1 MHKSLTSKHF
11 TMLSPIM
18 GYVQTDSVDSP
29 FSTHS
34 LRKFYF
40 EEFLADKF
48 VKDDLFKTCLFPVF
62 DFNTGEVRLCYCLQ
76 VYFET
81 EQEMSYNESLFFHGH
96 PDKETALKDIVS
108 PSCFI
113 DYGKITDDFFLWS
126 LPFSVLSDR
135 DNDNDDAFVY
145 KYKYTYKYTYTYEQ
159 KPLKRLK

>member
-113 DYGKITDDFFLWS
+113 DYEKITDDFFYGAYL
-126 LPFSVLSDR
+126 LVCYLIGITIMMMLL
-135 DNDNDDAFVY
+135 
-145 KYKYTYKYTYTYEQ
+145 YTNTNTHTNIRILMNKSH
-159 KPLKRLK
+159 